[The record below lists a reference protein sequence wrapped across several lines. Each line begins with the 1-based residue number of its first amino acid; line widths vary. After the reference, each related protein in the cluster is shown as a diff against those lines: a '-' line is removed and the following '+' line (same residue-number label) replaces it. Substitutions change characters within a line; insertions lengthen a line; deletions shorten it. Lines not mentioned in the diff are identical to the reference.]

1 MSEAVLAASALLAVL
16 GDSDE
21 PGPGIVA
28 PVLSGDCTWAT
39 LGLPLD
45 IRVIR

>member
-1 MSEAVLAASALLAVL
+1 MSEVVLAASALLAVL
-16 GDSDE
+16 SDE
-21 PGPGIVA
+21 PGPDIVA
-28 PVLSGDCTWAT
+28 PVLTGDCTWAT